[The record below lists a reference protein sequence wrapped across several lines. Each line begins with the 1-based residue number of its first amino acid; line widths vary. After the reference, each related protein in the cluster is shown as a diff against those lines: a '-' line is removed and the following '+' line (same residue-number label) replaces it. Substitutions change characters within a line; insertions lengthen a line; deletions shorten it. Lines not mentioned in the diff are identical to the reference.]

1 MAKDPF
7 DIDEILSEIHQRK
20 ARENNNSAENGSFN
34 IDKKNEEKIEN
45 KDVAEDVKNELLA
58 RANAEKE
65 AKRKMREA
73 HAEEERQKDEQE
85 KQRIA
90 EEKVRQAR
98 EMARIQEEEQKKKE
112 AERRQMLEERRLAAE
127 KAQREALERA
137 KKAQDEQ
144 SLYVD
149 EEMFEKN
156 ENKKRKKGKNKNKN
170 NGEDMVD
177 INSFSDEKP
186 RFSQTK
192 KGKIVISVICVL
204 LAVLIAVG
212 VGAWATVNSKLNKI
226 TNDGGTK
233 ANSVEEYTGMD
244 KLVEKNFDKMIYENG
259 NVSSLKN
266 MVKDWYENGE
276 PVSSSRVLNVLLVG
290 EDSEGDLD
298 SETRADSAIIASINV
313 DTKKII
319 LTSVLR
325 DSYAYWQTK
334 DGEGS
339 FGKINGATST
349 SGMDSYIETVERL
362 YKINIDNYVRVNF
375 TSFEKIIDKLGGVTI
390 NMSKAEV
397 NEINSYPKRYNYPDK
412 IVASGKYTYDEKEG
426 RYTTPIKLDGA
437 QALAYCRI
445 RKIDGDD
452 VRANRQKTVLM
463 TVFKGLEQSTISTF
477 LSAVNTMT
485 DYVRTGY
492 STKEIVSLGKYAL
505 SNGWLNYEIEAN
517 TVPCEECRKGGTF
530 HNTWM
535 WKVDYPKCAYELQM
549 KLYGKSNI
557 TLADNRPKFDEIA
570 F

>member
-20 ARENNNSAENGSFN
+20 ARENNKSDDNGSFN
-34 IDKKNEEKIEN
+34 IDKKSEN

-65 AKRKMREA
+65 AKRKLREA
-73 HAEEERQKDEQE
+73 HAEEERKKGEEE

-98 EMARIQEEEQKKKE
+98 EMAKIQEEEQKKKE
-112 AERRQMLEERRLAAE
+112 AERRQMLQERRLAAE
-127 KAQREALERA
+127 KAQKEALERA
-137 KKAQDEQ
+137 QKAQDEQ

-149 EEMFEKN
+149 EQMFQKNVSEN
-156 ENKKRKKGKNKNKN
+156 ENRKRKKGKNKKRKN
-170 NGEDMVD
+170 SDDMVD

-186 RFSQTK
+186 RFRQTK
-192 KGKIVISVICVL
+192 KGKIVISVICVI

-266 MVKDWYENGE
+266 MVKSWYENGE

-298 SETRADSAIIASINV
+298 SETRADSAIIASVNI
-313 DTKKII
+313 DTKKIT

-325 DSYAYWQTK
+325 DSYAYWKTE

-397 NEINSYPKRYNYPDK
+397 NEINSHPKRYNNPDK
-412 IVASGKYTYDEKEG
+412 IVPSGKYTYNEEDG
-426 RYTTPIKLDGA
+426 RYTTPIKLNGA

-463 TVFKGLEQSTISTF
+463 TVFKSLEQSTITTF
-477 LSAVNTMT
+477 LSAVNTFS

-492 STKEIVSLGKYAL
+492 SPKEIVSLGKYAL

-530 HNTWM
+530 NNTWM

-557 TLADNRPKFDEIA
+557 TLAEDRPKFDKLA